1 LDIREIIKSIP
12 KAEIH
17 CHIDGSIRQGT
28 IRSLAEES
36 GICIPSETSFKVSG
50 KCGSLNEYLD
60 KFYFPI
66 RVMQTSENIKRI
78 VLELLEDAKKDGIQY
93 IEMRFAPMHH
103 TNLNLS
109 PDEAVQAVL
118 EAMKA
123 GKSKFNIFS
132 GLILCCMRNEPARKS
147 IEVIKLAE
155 KYKKEGVVAVD
166 LAGNESDFP
175 PELHKKAF
183 DMAYDFGL
191 KITVHAGE
199 TGICENILESIRL
212 LHADRI
218 GHGVYAYKDRYTMDY
233 LIQNQIPLEMCPM
246 SNLNTGIVNS
256 YEEHP
261 IKRYFDEGV
270 NITLN
275 TDNRTVS
282 DVTLTDEYVSLIT
295 KQLFTLDEVVR
306 VIKNGI
312 RSSFAPEDVKKN
324 IMESI
329 KNKA

>member
-1 LDIREIIKSIP
+1 MDIREIIKSIP

-17 CHIDGSIRQGT
+17 CHIDGSIRQET
-28 IRSLAEES
+28 IKSLAEKSE
-36 GICIPSETSFKVSG
+36 IYIPPEISFKVSG
-50 KCGSLNEYLD
+50 KCSSLNEYLD

-66 RVMQTSENIKRI
+66 KVMQTRENIKKI
-78 VLELLEDAKKDGIQY
+78 VLELLEDAKEDGIQY

-103 TNLNLS
+103 INLNLS
-109 PDEAVQAVL
+109 SDEAVQAVL
-118 EAMKA
+118 EAMKI
-123 GKSKFNIFS
+123 GKSTFNIFS
-132 GLILCCMRNEPARKS
+132 GLILCCMRNEPAEKS
-147 IEVIKLAE
+147 IEVVKLAE
-155 KYKKEGVVAVD
+155 KYKNEGVVAVD
-166 LAGNESDFP
+166 LAGNENDFP

-183 DMAYDFGL
+183 DMAYDLGL

-199 TGICENILESIRL
+199 TGICENILKSLKL

-218 GHGVYAYKDRYTMDY
+218 GHGVYAYKDRNTMDY
-233 LIQNQIPLEMCPM
+233 LIRNDIPLEMCPM
-246 SNLNTGIVNS
+246 SNLNTGIVNF
-256 YEEHP
+256 YEKHP
-261 IKRYFDEGV
+261 IKKYFDAGA

-282 DVTLTDEYVSLIT
+282 DVTLTDEYVNLIT
-295 KQLFTLDEVVR
+295 KQMFTLDEVIK

-324 IMESI
+324 IMENI